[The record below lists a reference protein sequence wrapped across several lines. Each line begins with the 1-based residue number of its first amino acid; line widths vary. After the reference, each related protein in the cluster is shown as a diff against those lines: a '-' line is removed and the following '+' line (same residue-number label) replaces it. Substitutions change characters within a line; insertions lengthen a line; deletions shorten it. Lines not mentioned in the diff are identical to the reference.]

1 VLAAASGTMMYQ
13 ATFIVAIA
21 LQVMHLDAAH
31 ASAFVAGTGLAFIVV
46 LFAGGGVATRLGLRR
61 SYLIGV
67 ALVSLALLIEGS
79 APTTAWLW
87 PGVLLQGL
95 GLGLLQIVTLT
106 RIARIG
112 TRFGQGKV
120 SGVNLL
126 IAPVGSLCG
135 SAIGGLLGQWIGL
148 QNVFFLF
155 FLFVP
160 GFVMLAW
167 WQTYAT
173 TAPLTTAGAVTTK

>member
-1 VLAAASGTMMYQ
+1 
-13 ATFIVAIA
+13 
-21 LQVMHLDAAH
+21 MHLDTAH

-46 LFAGGGVATRLGLRR
+46 LFAGVASRLGLRR
-61 SYLIGV
+61 SYLIGF
-67 ALVSLALLIEGS
+67 ALVSLALLIEGA

-87 PGVLLQGL
+87 PGVLPQGL
-95 GLGLLQIVTLT
+95 GLGLLQIGTLT

-112 TRFGQGKV
+112 TRFGRGKV

-135 SAIGGLLGQWIGL
+135 SAIGGLLGQRIGL